1 MAESADR
8 IPNTKIP
15 RWLPLV
21 GGVISSTACGLL
33 LYAWSVFLKPLSA
46 TFGWSRAEISLA
58 YSVCIL
64 VFASISYPAGRLS
77 DRFGARVIVFSGGL
91 ILGIGFFLAGFTD
104 SKTWLYITYGVIAG
118 IGGGMIYLP
127 PIATAPKWWPD
138 RRAFATGCAVVG
150 LGLGS
155 FIMGP
160 LATMIIESLSWR
172 HVFWYVGIAMG
183 TMAILSSLPLVNPPK
198 GWKPK
203 GWNPRTFQEGMDIP
217 QDPRFPKAVRTAP
230 FWLLY
235 LSYFFASFAGLMVIG
250 HIAGHGLD
258 SGLTAMQASLAVSA
272 LAVCNAA
279 TRIVTGL
286 FVDRLGTRALF
297 PDLFRDSGRRPVASL
312 SGRRELLAAL
322 DCRRDHRLE
331 LRGDVHALS
340 RNLPELLRREI
351 PRNQLRA
358 PVYRF
363 RSCRLCRSLC
373 GRSPK
378 RRDGELWGS
387 LSAKRRDGG
396 DIRNSIGRN
405 PAARAA
411 EKRIGK
417 NCGVSATFPISGL

>member
-1 MAESADR
+1 MAESADP
-8 IPNTKIP
+8 IPNTIIP

-21 GGVISSTACGLL
+21 GGIISSTACGLL
-33 LYAWSVFLKPLSA
+33 LYAWSVFIKPLSA

-77 DRFGARVIVFSGGL
+77 DRFGARFMVFSGGV

-138 RRAFATGCAVVG
+138 RRAFATGCTVVG

-160 LATMIIESLSWR
+160 LATMIIASLGWR

-183 TMAILSSLPLVNPPK
+183 VMAILSSLTLVNPPP

-203 GWNPRTFQEGMDIP
+203 GWNPQTPQIGINRLQEPQVTNATRTP
-217 QDPRFPKAVRTAP
+217 Q

-258 SGLTAMQASLAVSA
+258 SGLTAMQASLAVST

-297 PDLFRDSGRRPVASL
+297 LIYFIIQVMALLFLYPVGASYWQL
-312 SGRRELLAAL
+312 WIVAAIIGWNYGGMFTLFPATCLNFYGAKSQGTNYGLLFTAFGLA
-322 DCRRDHRLE
+322 
-331 LRGDVHALS
+331 GFAG
-340 RNLPELLRREI
+340 PYAGGLLKDATGSYGI
-351 PRNQLRA
+351 PFL
-358 PVYRF
+358 
-363 RSCRLCRSLC
+363 
-373 GRSPK
+373 
-378 RRDGELWGS
+378 
-387 LSAKRRDGG
+387 LSAGMVG
-396 DIRNSIGRN
+396 ISVILSALIRP
-405 PAARAA
+405 PAPR
-411 EKRIGK
+411 ENG
-417 NCGVSATFPISGL
+417 

>member
-1 MAESADR
+1 M
-8 IPNTKIP
+8 P

-21 GGVISSTACGLL
+21 GGMISSTACGLL

-77 DRFGARVIVFSGGL
+77 DRFGARFIVFSGGL
-91 ILGIGFFLAGFTD
+91 ILGIGFFLVGFTN
-104 SKTWLYITYGVIAG
+104 SKTWLYLTYGVIAG

-160 LATMIIESLSWR
+160 LATMIIASLSWR

-183 TMAILSSLPLVNPPK
+183 LMAVLSSLTLVTPPA

-203 GWNPRTFQEGMDIP
+203 GWNPRTFQEGMDTP

-297 PDLFRDSGRRPVASL
+297 LIYFIIQVVALLLLYPVGATYWQLWIVAAIIGWNYGGMFTLFPATCLNFYGAKSQGTNY
-312 SGRRELLAAL
+312 GLLFTAFGLA
-322 DCRRDHRLE
+322 
-331 LRGDVHALS
+331 GFAG
-340 RNLPELLRREI
+340 PYAGGLLKD
-351 PRNQLRA
+351 A
-358 PVYRF
+358 M
-363 RSCRLCRSLC
+363 
-373 GRSPK
+373 
-378 RRDGELWGS
+378 GS
-387 LSAKRRDGG
+387 YGVPFLLSAGMVG
-396 DIRNSIGRN
+396 ISVILSAVIRPPLQSNPSSQERNKKWGQGRFF
-405 PAARAA
+405 
-411 EKRIGK
+411 
-417 NCGVSATFPISGL
+417 T

>member
-1 MAESADR
+1 MSASADE
-8 IPNTKIP
+8 IPDAKIP
-15 RWLPLV
+15 RWLPLL
-21 GGVISSTACGLL
+21 GGIMSSTTCGLL
-33 LYAWSVFLKPLSA
+33 LYAWSVFIKPLSA

-77 DRFGARVIVFSGGL
+77 DRFGARFIVFIGGL
-91 ILGIGFFLAGFTD
+91 VLGIGFFLAGFTD
-104 SKTWLYITYGVIAG
+104 SKAWLYATYGVIAG

-160 LATMIIESLSWR
+160 LATMIMESLGWR
-172 HVFWYVGIAMG
+172 YVFWYVGIAMG
-183 TMAILSSLPLVNPPK
+183 GMAVLSSLTLVNPPQ
-198 GWKPK
+198 GWQPK
-203 GWNPRTFQEGMDIP
+203 GWNPRTPQPGANRSQEHSVPNAMRTP
-217 QDPRFPKAVRTAP
+217 Q

-258 SGLTAMQASLAVSA
+258 SGLTAMQASLAVST

-297 PDLFRDSGRRPVASL
+297 LIYFTAQVVALLLLYPVGARYWQLWIVAAIIGWNYGGMFTLFPATCLNFYGAKSQGTNY
-312 SGRRELLAAL
+312 GLLFTAFGLA
-322 DCRRDHRLE
+322 
-331 LRGDVHALS
+331 GFAG
-340 RNLPELLRREI
+340 PYAGGLLKD
-351 PRNQLRA
+351 A
-358 PVYRF
+358 T
-363 RSCRLCRSLC
+363 
-373 GRSPK
+373 
-378 RRDGELWGS
+378 GS
-387 LSAKRRDGG
+387 YGVPFLLGAGMVGVSVILSAA
-396 DIRNSIGRN
+396 IRPPTLRKSQ
-405 PAARAA
+405 
-411 EKRIGK
+411 
-417 NCGVSATFPISGL
+417 